1 MAELRDNLSSLWPA
15 LAFLLAGVP
24 LAALLEKLGFFDAV
38 AAVLARGGER
48 ETPVA
53 ALWLLA
59 ALTTIV
65 LNLDTTIVLLTPL
78 YLQLARRSR
87 VDPLPIVAIPLLL
100 ASLASS
106 VLPISNLTTLIV
118 VARLDVGVGEVVGH
132 LGLPSVA
139 AATAGWLVYR
149 RRHPTSLVL
158 AAGSVVDVRALR
170 IGGLVVAGLLVA
182 FVVGPSFGVDPWI
195 PVVVADLVLMVVTRL
210 VPWRAIPV
218 TTALTVL
225 AIAVVVLLVAPT
237 ERLGRALDGVGSLG
251 MLVTPVV
258 AGAAANAVNN
268 LPALLVAV
276 DGVDRMSWG
285 MWAWL
290 LGVNTAAVLLPL
302 GALANLLWLRIVRRD
317 GIAVGLRRY
326 VTLVAPEALTAFAAA
341 VAVLW
346 LEHLLFA

>member
-24 LAALLEKLGFFDAV
+24 LAALLEKLGFF

-149 RRHPTSLVL
+149 RRHPTSVIR
-158 AAGSVVDVRALR
+158 AHPHRVHNAG
-170 IGGLVVAGLLVA
+170 
-182 FVVGPSFGVDPWI
+182 
-195 PVVVADLVLMVVTRL
+195 
-210 VPWRAIPV
+210 
-218 TTALTVL
+218 
-225 AIAVVVLLVAPT
+225 
-237 ERLGRALDGVGSLG
+237 
-251 MLVTPVV
+251 
-258 AGAAANAVNN
+258 
-268 LPALLVAV
+268 
-276 DGVDRMSWG
+276 
-285 MWAWL
+285 
-290 LGVNTAAVLLPL
+290 
-302 GALANLLWLRIVRRD
+302 
-317 GIAVGLRRY
+317 
-326 VTLVAPEALTAFAAA
+326 
-341 VAVLW
+341 
-346 LEHLLFA
+346 

>member
-1 MAELRDNLSSLWPA
+1 M
-15 LAFLLAGVP
+15 
-24 LAALLEKLGFFDAV
+24 
-38 AAVLARGGER
+38 
-48 ETPVA
+48 
-53 ALWLLA
+53 
-59 ALTTIV
+59 
-65 LNLDTTIVLLTPL
+65 
-78 YLQLARRSR
+78 
-87 VDPLPIVAIPLLL
+87 
-100 ASLASS
+100 
-106 VLPISNLTTLIV
+106 
-118 VARLDVGVGEVVGH
+118 
-132 LGLPSVA
+132 
-139 AATAGWLVYR
+139 
-149 RRHPTSLVL
+149 
-158 AAGSVVDVRALR
+158 
-170 IGGLVVAGLLVA
+170 VAGLLVA

-251 MLVTPVV
+251 VLVTPVV
-258 AGAAANAVNN
+258 AGVAANAVNN

>member
-24 LAALLEKLGFFDAV
+24 LAALLERLGFFDAV
-38 AAVLARGGER
+38 AAALARGGER
-48 ETPVA
+48 DTPVA

-59 ALTTIV
+59 ALTTVV

-158 AAGSVVDVRALR
+158 PAGSAVDVRAR
-170 IGGLVVAGLLVA
+170 RE
-182 FVVGPSFGVDPWI
+182 GP
-195 PVVVADLVLMVVTRL
+195 
-210 VPWRAIPV
+210 
-218 TTALTVL
+218 
-225 AIAVVVLLVAPT
+225 
-237 ERLGRALDGVGSLG
+237 GRSGDGVGTRA
-251 MLVTPVV
+251 TPRSPPPRS
-258 AGAAANAVNN
+258 AAR
-268 LPALLVAV
+268 
-276 DGVDRMSWG
+276 GGRS
-285 MWAWL
+285 
-290 LGVNTAAVLLPL
+290 
-302 GALANLLWLRIVRRD
+302 
-317 GIAVGLRRY
+317 LRRRRRRGGR
-326 VTLVAPEALTAFAAA
+326 PRSG
-341 VAVLW
+341 W
-346 LEHLLFA
+346 